1 MARPAGLLARGLRA
15 LRRGASALL
24 IVGLAASCQDEE
36 ALPTPTAGPQQTCGG
51 SIRSAVVTTLSFT
64 REAPKG
70 TAPGFDLD
78 KITSDGND
86 DTSCRKRDFVDA
98 EGRVGI
104 DNQLAA
110 LIPDIEAL
118 VGDAVDGLVQGAI
131 NDGLLLIALDF
142 DGIDDLQNDACF
154 GLSVGLA
161 QGTPTLGTDGVIEGF
176 QTFVARKD
184 VTPSL
189 GQQGRI
195 ENGLLTIGPM
205 DVDIPLK
212 LFDVSFTLRV
222 YDAYFRFR
230 VDEEGFM
237 DGYLGGGI
245 VPEELIDG
253 IKDGAGLDDII
264 PLVRTV
270 LKTSADL
277 KPDAEGA
284 CQQVSVAVAIKA
296 APAFLVR

>member
-1 MARPAGLLARGLRA
+1 
-15 LRRGASALL
+15 
-24 IVGLAASCQDEE
+24 
-36 ALPTPTAGPQQTCGG
+36 
-51 SIRSAVVTTLSFT
+51 
-64 REAPKG
+64 
-70 TAPGFDLD
+70 
-78 KITSDGND
+78 
-86 DTSCRKRDFVDA
+86 
-98 EGRVGI
+98 
-104 DNQLAA
+104 
-110 LIPDIEAL
+110 
-118 VGDAVDGLVQGAI
+118 
-131 NDGLLLIALDF
+131 
-142 DGIDDLQNDACF
+142 
-154 GLSVGLA
+154 
-161 QGTPTLGTDGVIEGF
+161 VIEGF
-176 QTFVARKD
+176 QPVVARTD

-230 VDEEGFM
+230 VDEDGFM
-237 DGYLGGGI
+237 DGHLGGGI

-277 KPDAEGA
+277 KPDAEGT

>member
-1 MARPAGLLARGLRA
+1 MARATTLSRL
-15 LRRGASALL
+15 LRRGATALL
-24 IVGLAASCQDEE
+24 LAGLVAACQDEE
-36 ALPTPTAGPQQTCGG
+36 PPPVQPSAPTTCSGL
-51 SIRSAVVTTLSFT
+51 SRSAVVTTLSFT
-64 REAPKG
+64 RESPKG

-78 KITSDGND
+78 QFQSVGED
-86 DTSCRKRDFVDA
+86 DNSCRKKDFVDP
-98 EGRVGI
+98 EGRAGI

-110 LIPDIEAL
+110 LIPDVEAI

-131 NDGLLLIALDF
+131 NDGQLLISLDLE
-142 DGIDDLQNDACF
+142 GLDDLRNDACI
-154 GLSVGLA
+154 GVTVGLA
-161 QGTPTLGTDGVIEGF
+161 QGKPSLGTDGVIEGF
-176 QTFVARKD
+176 QTFTVKPGATQSHGEK
-184 VTPSL
+184 
-189 GQQGRI
+189 GRI
-195 ENGLLTIGPM
+195 DDGLLTVGPM
-205 DVDIPLK
+205 NVDIPLK
-212 LFDVSFTLRV
+212 LFDVSFTLHV

-230 VDEEGFM
+230 VDEDGFM

-277 KPDAEGA
+277 KPDENGK

-296 APAFLVR
+296 APAFLQR